1 MIAWMNEENGT
12 RGGSA
17 YHDANKGAILK
28 QFAAMESDGGAGR
41 PFGIMGSV
49 EPKAEKYFAPV
60 QAALMPIG
68 AGVFTRRDHVGAA
81 DLYLLEKDGVPL
93 FQPHVDTS
101 TYFHY
106 HHTAA
111 DTLDKVDPDNLRRH
125 VAVMSTLSWY
135 LANMEQPLGRAPV
148 IEQ

>member
-1 MIAWMNEENGT
+1 MCIRDRNGT
-12 RGGSA
+12 RGGTA
-17 YHDANKGAILK
+17 YHAANKATIQK

-41 PFGIMGSV
+41 PFGIMASV

-60 QAALMPIG
+60 QAALQPIG

-81 DLYLLEKDGVPL
+81 DLVLLEKDGVPL

-111 DTLDKVDPDNLRRH
+111 DTLDKVDPENLRRH
-125 VAVMSTLSWY
+125 VAVMSTLSWF
-135 LANMEQPLGRAPV
+135 LANMDQPLGRAPV
-148 IEQ
+148 IEK